1 MIGQVLGHFRL
12 LERLGEGGMGVVY
25 LAEDTKLRR
34 KVALKLLPPEVAGDQ
49 GRLERF
55 RREAEALAALQHP
68 NIVTVYSIEESDS
81 GPFLTMELVEGKSLK
96 EVIPQGG
103 LDVDSFFD
111 LAAPLADALS
121 AAHDRGVVHRDLK
134 PSNIMVTDH
143 GVVKILD
150 FGLAK
155 LRRDEPDLE
164 TEVTELDTA
173 TLTRD
178 GQVVGT
184 LPYMS
189 PEQVEGHAVDQR
201 TDIFSLGV
209 VFYQMATGSRPF
221 HGDSAASLLSSIL
234 RDTPASVTE
243 VKTDYPN
250 HLGRI
255 IRHCLE
261 KDPSRRFQSARD
273 VDNELEALRAEVV
286 QESGE
291 LRARSTTWTT
301 GKKKKT
307 WVGLASLVA
316 VVAALGLISV
326 VQCPGAIG
334 PEAVAVLSFVN
345 LTGDPAKDTVCAGIG
360 AGLTQKLSE
369 VHGLILIGRSEVSS
383 LEGHNLSATQLAREL
398 GVGMLVEGDVQQA
411 DGILNVNV
419 SLNDTRKG
427 IVLWSRRFEQAA
439 DNLFEMQ
446 QRIAEELATAIALP
460 LSAKERRRI
469 AKHPTSSFKAYDY
482 YIKGQALLEDASDPL
497 NLDIAARLYRQAIQI
512 DPEFALAHAG
522 LSDALWWIHYRDVD
536 PEALAEAEDEAERA
550 AEIDPELPAA
560 HMALARVYRSRG
572 RYKKSIAGI
581 RGVLSKHPR
590 PDDAQ
595 RELAF
600 SYEQVGDLV
609 EAESWY
615 RAATLLGEDKWFN
628 WNSLGA
634 FLVRAGQ
641 YEEASEVFETARSL
655 APLGVITPHEN
666 LAALAILQGD
676 FEGAIAAYDLIPRPI
691 LDADMASNI
700 GTAYYFSSRPDKLE
714 NAEEYY
720 RLAVGLNPMRAEVH
734 GNLADLLLR
743 IGQREE
749 ALEHYRE
756 ALAIVEQQL
765 SKGSEQAVTAFV
777 EGRPLLI
784 LRATYAA
791 KAEECETAVPLA
803 FELRRKIPE
812 TAGDLHDL
820 ALAFALCGE
829 LEGALEALGKAIE
842 LGFAAELIVLED
854 EFESLRGLPEF
865 AELVGEGIDA
875 GSSAESG

>member
-1 MIGQVLGHFRL
+1 

-25 LAEDTKLRR
+25 LAEDIKLKR
-34 KVALKLLPPEVAGDQ
+34 KVALKMLPVEVAGDQ

-55 RREAEALAALQHP
+55 RREAEALAALEHP
-68 NIVTVYSIEESDS
+68 NIVTVYSIEESDL

-96 EVIPQGG
+96 EVIPKGG
-103 LDVDSFFD
+103 LDLDSFFD
-111 LAAPLADALS
+111 IATPLADALS
-121 AAHDRGVVHRDLK
+121 SAHDRGVIHRDLK
-134 PSNIMVTDH
+134 PSNIMVTDR

-155 LRRDEPDLE
+155 LRRDEPEPE
-164 TEVTELDTA
+164 TELTELDTA

-189 PEQVEGHAVDQR
+189 PEQVEGHVVDQR

-209 VFYQMATGSRPF
+209 VFYQMATGHKPF
-221 HGDSAASLLSSIL
+221 RGDSAAGLLSSIL

-255 IRHCLE
+255 VRHCLE

-273 VDNELEALRAEVV
+273 IDNELEALRQELARETGDLVTRRPAEP
-286 QESGE
+286 
-291 LRARSTTWTT
+291 L
-301 GKKKKT
+301 GKTKKMM
-307 WVGLASLVA
+307 VGLLVLIA
-316 VVAALGLISV
+316 VVAVLWKFV
-326 VQCPGAIG
+326 DTDPPP
-334 PEAVAVLSFVN
+334 PEPVAVAVLPFAN
-345 LTGDPAKDTVCAGIG
+345 LTGDADKDVDCEGIS
-360 AGLTQKLSE
+360 AGLLHKLSE
-369 VHGLILIGRSEVSS
+369 VQGMTLVSRTEVAS
-383 LEGHNLSATQLAREL
+383 LEGQNLSATQLAREL
-398 GVGMLVEGDVQQA
+398 GVGLVVEGDVQQA
-411 DGILNVNV
+411 GGLLNVNV
-419 SLNDTRKG
+419 SLTDTSRG
-427 IVLWSRRFEQAA
+427 TILWSKGFQQAA
-439 DNLFEMQ
+439 ENLLEMQ
-446 QRIAEELATAIALP
+446 KRMAEEVATAIALP
-460 LSAKERRRI
+460 LSDKARRRI
-469 AKHPTSSFKAYDY
+469 AKDPTSSYQAYKLY
-482 YIKGQALLEDASDPL
+482 LKGQSLMWDWSDPL
-497 NLDIAARLYRQAIQI
+497 TLDIAATLFRQAIEI
-512 DPEFALAHAG
+512 DPEFALAHVG
-522 LSDALWWIHYRDVD
+522 LSYALWQIYYRDLDTEV
-536 PEALAEAEDEAERA
+536 LAEAEDEAERA

-560 HMALARVYRSRG
+560 QIALARVYGSRG

-600 SYEQVGDLV
+600 SYEQVGELD

-628 WNSLGA
+628 WNSLGT
-634 FLVRAGQ
+634 FLVRTGQ
-641 YEEASEVFETARSL
+641 YEEATEVFDTARSL
-655 APLGVITPHEN
+655 APPGVITPHEN
-666 LAALAILQGD
+666 LAAMAILQGD

-691 LDADMASNI
+691 LDADLASNI

-714 NAEEYY
+714 KAEEYY
-720 RLAVGLNPMRAEVH
+720 RLAVGLNPMRAEIH

-743 IGQREE
+743 LGHREE
-749 ALEHYRE
+749 ALEHYHE
-756 ALAIVEQQL
+756 ALAIVEHQL
-765 SKGSEQAVTAFV
+765 SEGSEQAVTAFV

-812 TAGDLHDL
+812 TASDLHDL

-842 LGFAAELIVLED
+842 LGFAAELIAIED

-865 AELVGEGIDA
+865 EELVSEGIEA
-875 GSSAESG
+875 GSSAETG